1 MLQAGR
7 LGQHVRSDADR
18 SHLIEEGI
26 VGGSFST
33 NSSTIMRPLK
43 CQNIEDQ
50 TRPSVMGS

>member
-1 MLQAGR
+1 MLQAGRR

-18 SHLIEEGI
+18 SHLIEE
-26 VGGSFST
+26 GSFST

-50 TRPSVMGS
+50 TIRPSVMGS